1 HFDRLQPPSLRRTV
15 QLTQVTKSSLA
26 WTVGRSH
33 RLHKRPIPM
42 PLAILAALM
51 RPQKH
56 SCPILSWRD
65 LGFKR
70 VGLHYIGFRE
80 RQCCN
85 QNTCQP
91 HSRKNSR
98 IFGRRD
104 EPGLAVVC
112 PIDAETVGV

>member
-1 HFDRLQPPSLRRTV
+1 PPTSTLFPYTTLFR
-15 QLTQVTKSSLA
+15 S

-33 RLHKRPIPM
+33 RLHKRPIRM

-104 EPGLAVVC
+104 EPGLGGCA
-112 PIDAETVGV
+112 PSRGGAGRPAFPWLSRA